1 MKPPALLLSIA
12 LAAASLAGCGLGSD
26 DAGGGGGDLDD
37 RSAAMACLQD
47 AGLDDARL
55 VGPEGNQEIVIGD
68 GAQAPRIKFFLT
80 AGEAEAQQFQGRGEG
95 AEQIGGALLYVRD
108 GSDDLLAPVEK
119 CLADL

>member
-1 MKPPALLLSIA
+1 VKPPALLLSIA